1 MAAHLSFTSASSL
14 KRKRD
19 PASLSSDL
27 KPGPDKRV
35 LTDRLI
41 SPLRYGPPPR
51 LLKLT
56 RLHQLP
62 QKSNSLTEESLLQ
75 EQIAPHDSQSRL
87 RPPQIHRSESAHSP
101 FLSHS
106 LHSTGFNFESPA
118 KPQEFHVDLEGQTRS
133 PFSHSNTSV
142 LNYRIFKS
150 PPRVLASDRTNPNL
164 GA

>member
-1 MAAHLSFTSASSL
+1 MAAHSPFASAGSL
-14 KRKRD
+14 KRKRE
-19 PASLSSDL
+19 SELLSTDF

-41 SPLRYGPPPR
+41 SPLRPGPPPR
-51 LLKLT
+51 LLKVT

-62 QKSNSLTEESLLQ
+62 LKSDSFAEEALQ
-75 EQIAPHDSQSRL
+75 EQIAPQDSQSRL
-87 RPPQIHRSESAHSP
+87 RPPQVHRSLSAHSP
-101 FLSHS
+101 FVGHS

-118 KPQEFHVDLEGQTRS
+118 KPQEFKVDVEGQTRS

-150 PPRVLASDRTNPNL
+150 PPRVVASDRTNSNL